1 MESTVK
7 YFPFFAKYAI
17 ISYIDVQRRL
27 VMQKKQ
33 ALVVASGN
41 AHKIREIAEIFTEFE
56 VVSQKQMGFLGDVEE
71 TGVTFAENAL
81 IKARAAAA
89 ALGCVALADDSGLCV
104 DALNGAPGIY
114 SARYAGEH
122 GDDRKNRLLLLE
134 NLKNERNRAAHFTS
148 AVALVFPDGKEIVAE
163 GKTYGFI
170 LHEETGNGGFGY
182 DCIFESVDLG
192 KSFGVATAEEKNAV
206 SHRFRALQAL
216 LQKWQTQTR
225 S

>member
-1 MESTVK
+1 
-7 YFPFFAKYAI
+7 
-17 ISYIDVQRRL
+17 
-27 VMQKKQ
+27 MQKKQ
-33 ALVVASGN
+33 TLVVASGN

-163 GKTYGFI
+163 GKTYGVI
-170 LHEETGNGGFGY
+170 LYEEMGNGGFGY

-192 KSFGVATAEEKNAV
+192 KSFGLATAEEKNAV